1 MSPFDTALV
10 RAYLANVQAALR
22 NLDVLRAETFI
33 ESVQKL
39 LVQPSVPSS
48 DQPMQLN
55 VGIGLDTG
63 IKRQGKPNEDV
74 AFAATGSN
82 MQTQEM
88 YGLLLVA
95 DGMGGHA
102 NGHVASRLATET
114 VVNMVLPGLHGEC
127 MQTSNV
133 SKLLMEAMTRANALI
148 YEQNREGMASR
159 FLEQMGTTMT
169 VAAVLGARVCIAH
182 AGDSR
187 AYLYRPGTGL
197 RVITHDHSVV
207 ANLVA
212 SGALQADEIYTHPKR
227 NIILRCLGVAPSIEV
242 DLFSEQLQDGD
253 ILLLCTDGVWEMAR
267 DLQIERILSSPWL
280 SAEHL
285 AERLTHAAL
294 RGGGLD
300 NIGLVVAQI
309 QINLTAMQ
317 TMVHAQFPPAGALL

>member
-1 MSPFDTALV
+1 MSPLDTALV
-10 RAYLANVQAALR
+10 RAYLANVQAALQQR
-22 NLDVLRAETFI
+22 DVPRAETFI

-39 LVQPSVPSS
+39 LAQPSVPSS
-48 DQPMQLN
+48 DQPMQMHI
-55 VGIGLDTG
+55 GIGLDTG

-82 MQTQEM
+82 MQTQET

-102 NGHVASRLATET
+102 HGHIASRLATET
-114 VVNMVLPGLHGEC
+114 VVNMVLPCLHGEC

-133 SKLLMEAMTRANALI
+133 GKLLMEAVTRANALI
-148 YEQNREGMASR
+148 YEQNREGVASQ
-159 FLEQMGTTMT
+159 FLDRMGTTMT
-169 VAAVLGARVCIAH
+169 VAAVLGARVCIVH

-187 AYLYRPGTGL
+187 AYLYRLGTGL

-212 SGALQADEIYTHPKR
+212 SGAIQADEIYTHPKR
-227 NIILRCLGVAPSIEV
+227 NIILRCLGVAPTIEV

-253 ILLLCTDGVWEMAR
+253 ILLLCTDGVWEMTR
-267 DLQIERILSSPWL
+267 DPSIEQILSSSWL
-280 SAEHL
+280 SAEHM

-294 RGGGLD
+294 EGGGLD
-300 NIGLVVAQI
+300 NIGLVVSQI
-309 QINLTAMQ
+309 QIHLTSMQ
-317 TMVHAQFPPAGALL
+317 TIVHAQFPPAVALL